1 MSSFASFN
9 RVLSSLHDAA
19 LDPLHWE
26 TAVVLMEEALGTKG
40 NTMMFGEG
48 DDCGDVQFFYC
59 GSFHRGERR
68 ADWEELYLNE
78 HYFRDERVPRFRK
91 LPDSCMVHITGLYTE
106 QELKSSATFNE
117 MMLLMRAQNSLI
129 VRLDGPD
136 GSRIAWQA
144 HNPVDR
150 DGWSGVRFRRIRRLL
165 PHIRQYFRVRHA
177 LDGAGA
183 LGASLADLLEN
194 TGLSVIKLDWR
205 ARIVDANDSAAA
217 LLRRGDGLFDEKG
230 SLCALEPEENGELQR
245 LLTRA
250 LPPFGQQGAG
260 GSMMVSRAMKQPSL
274 VVHVT
279 PVGRTETAWRTWP
292 VAALV
297 LVLDPAHGGRID
309 PAMVAAALGL
319 TPAESRIATLLAEGR
334 SVHEIAAA
342 TGRKESTTR
351 WHLNNIFAK
360 HGLARQGELVRLVHS
375 LAGAPFEH
383 PPALR

>member
-1 MSSFASFN
+1 MSSLASFN

-19 LDPLHWE
+19 LDPVHWE

-40 NTMMFGEG
+40 ASVSFGEG
-48 DDCGDVQFFYC
+48 NDCGNVQFFYY
-59 GSFHRGERR
+59 GVFHRGERR
-68 ADWEELYLNE
+68 TDWEELYFNKY
-78 HYFRDERVPRFRK
+78 YFRDERVPRVRK
-91 LPDSCMVHITGLYTE
+91 LPDSRLIHIADLYTE
-106 QELKSSATFNE
+106 MEQKSSAAFNE
-117 MMLLMRAQNSLI
+117 VMLLGRTQNGLN

-136 GSRIAWQA
+136 GSRIVWQV
-144 HNPVDR
+144 HDPVDR
-150 DGWSGVRFRRIRRLL
+150 DGWSSARLRRLRRLL

-183 LGASLADLLEN
+183 LSASLAGLLEN
-194 TGLSVIKLDWR
+194 TGLGVIELDWR
-205 ARIVDANDSAAA
+205 GQIVAANDRAAA

-274 VVHVT
+274 MLHVT

-297 LVLDPAHGGRID
+297 LVLAPARGGRID
-309 PAMVAAALGL
+309 PVMVAAALGL

-334 SVHEIAAA
+334 SVHEIAEA
-342 TGRKESTTR
+342 TGRKESTIR

-360 HGLARQGELVRLVHS
+360 HGFTRQGELVRLVHS